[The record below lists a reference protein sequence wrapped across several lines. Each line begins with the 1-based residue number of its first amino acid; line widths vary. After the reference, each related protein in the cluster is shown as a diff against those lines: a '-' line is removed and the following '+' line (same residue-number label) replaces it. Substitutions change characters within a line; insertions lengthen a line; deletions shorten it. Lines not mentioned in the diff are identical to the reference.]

1 MLRLVTC
8 STLDAL
14 DSSLLEREMRYK
26 VTCTTILAAAA
37 LLLTMVSTARAEGDD
52 GAGVRKLSGEIMYKH
67 LLKLAADS
75 GPEAV
80 VFQRLDETSRKLK
93 WEGAEQAAF
102 DGHLRRLDIPGGM
115 EEESQSFYF
124 VRAVSGEV
132 FILAMPEDL
141 AVLDSKGDSPYAGL
155 AGVVGKKTK
164 FKALSLTTTVD
175 GLEYTFIKLEAKPE
189 RLLLDRLFFIAIV
202 ILLFLTMV
210 GMGLTLTL
218 KDFAL
223 VFKNPLAMIVGP
235 VCQFG
240 VMPLLA
246 MAIGRMFGFYE
257 TFPFIFLGMILI
269 SASPGGV
276 TSNLMTYFGKGDVAL
291 SVSLTSVC
299 TVLALFFTPLLLQ
312 VFGSNIPDFSVPVI
326 EIFKTMLVLVVV
338 PLFVGMLIRWK
349 AEGFARR
356 AEKTF
361 ALIGLFALL
370 FLIVVGILSNIDV
383 FADTQRYGLKFYAVV
398 FLLTFFGMVIAGV
411 ASKLLGVR
419 NYQTRAISLETGL
432 RNASL
437 AMTIALLLQDRMGDF
452 HSSMFFTAGIF
463 GLWMYVAGAI
473 SIFLFPRVL
482 PLSEAEVAM
491 HQAAR
496 DARPSPPKS
505 SP

>member
-1 MLRLVTC
+1 
-8 STLDAL
+8 
-14 DSSLLEREMRYK
+14 MRYE
-26 VTCTTILAAAA
+26 VTYTTILTAVA
-37 LLLTMVSTARAEGDD
+37 LLFSVASPARAGGAGGDD
-52 GAGVRKLSGEIMYKH
+52 GDGVRRLSGELMYEH

-80 VFQRLDETSRKLK
+80 VFQRLDETSKKLK
-93 WEGAEQAAF
+93 WEGAEQVEF
-102 DGHLRRLDIPGGM
+102 DGHLRRLDIPGGG
-115 EEESQSFYF
+115 EEESQPFYF
-124 VRAVSGEV
+124 VRAMSGEV
-132 FILAMPEDL
+132 FVLAMPEDL
-141 AVLDSKGDSPYAGL
+141 GALDSKGDSPYAGVD
-155 AGVVGKKTK
+155 GGVGKKTQ
-164 FKALSLTTTVD
+164 FIAASLTTTMD
-175 GLEYTFIKLEAKPE
+175 GVEYTFIKLEAKPE

-202 ILLFLTMV
+202 IMLFLTMV

-223 VFKNPLAMIVGP
+223 VFKNPLAMLVGP

-246 MAIGRMFGFYE
+246 MVIGRMFGFYE
-257 TFPFIFLGMILI
+257 TFPYIFLGMILI

-291 SVSLTSVC
+291 SVSLTAVC

-312 VFGSNIPDFSVPVI
+312 VFGSNIPDFSVPVM
-326 EIFKTMLVLVVV
+326 EVFKTMLVLVVV

-361 ALIGLFALL
+361 AMIGLFALL
-370 FLIVVGILSNIDV
+370 FLIVVGILSNLSV
-383 FADTQRYGLKFYAVV
+383 FAETQRYGLKFYAMV
-398 FLLTFFGMVIAGV
+398 FLLTFLGMVIAGV
-411 ASKLLGVR
+411 VSKLLGVR
-419 NYQTRAISLETGL
+419 NYQIRAISLETGL

-437 AMTIALLLQDRMGDF
+437 AMTIALLLQDQMGDF
-452 HSSMFFTAGIF
+452 YSSMFFTAGIF

-473 SIFLFPRVL
+473 SIFLFPKLL
-482 PLSEAEVAM
+482 PLSKEELAM

-496 DARPSPPKS
+496 DARPSSPKS
-505 SP
+505 SPSP